1 MATFEVKYTSR
12 NHATNVDAV
21 VVGLRVIKDG
31 EYFQFFLGAVPGP
44 ELRSLE
50 RPSDRWWQALVAATL
65 PRIEAEV
72 CGDFDPLPDPAEGCL
87 IFVPLEE
94 VSSLESSVDS
104 LPDLVDDLLCGHK
117 VHEFT
122 CP

>member
-12 NHATNVDAV
+12 NHPTNVDAV

-31 EYFQFFLGAVPGP
+31 EYFQFFLGAVRGQ
-44 ELRSLE
+44 ELRLLE
-50 RPSDRWWQALVAATL
+50 RRSDRWWQALVAASL
-65 PRIEAEV
+65 PRIEGEV
-72 CGDFDPLPDPAEGCL
+72 CGDFVPLPDPAEGCL

-94 VSSLESSVDS
+94 VSYFESSGDS

>member
-12 NHATNVDAV
+12 NHPTNVDAV

-31 EYFQFFLGAVPGP
+31 EYFQFFFGAVGGRD
-44 ELRSLE
+44 LLWLD

-65 PRIEAEV
+65 PRIETEV
-72 CGDFDPLPDPAEGCL
+72 CKEFVPLSDPAEAYL
-87 IFVPLEE
+87 IFVPVEE
-94 VSSLESSVDS
+94 VGYLESSRHS

-117 VHEFT
+117 VHEFI